1 MRPMSLALGA
11 NPHIKHFLYALLG
24 SFLLAYA
31 AIALGWLP
39 PLFDTSIHPLLS
51 FARTSDLGILLGRIS
66 IVLATGILI
75 SQWLVLGSNVRK
87 GIENSR
93 LQWQLFFLWVF
104 PILLTP
110 AIFSRDVYSYIAQG
124 RLVLA
129 GFNPYTNGVSV
140 VPGWFHL
147 GVDPLWATTPT
158 PYGQIWIAIE
168 ATVVSITPDS
178 PFWSLVLFRVASLLA
193 VIAMTLG
200 ILKLARHFEVSA
212 SLAVWLSLLNP
223 LTLFHLIGAAHN
235 DSFMLALLVWAFY
248 FAVQRK
254 FLRAVLFVI
263 CASLIKPIALLAL
276 AIVVLEPKLQLRQ
289 KVTRWLVT
297 ALGTVALLWTV
308 GIVSRYGLDWI
319 QALVAPGE
327 VLTLLS
333 PSSTAG
339 YVFGLMFETLGIA
352 SIENVLMFVRFTLFG
367 FALAIITFYLCSTKA
382 ENIVRVGAYSF
393 ALLVIASPVIQ
404 PWYVLWVLLLIAPIG
419 IRNVLHL
426 RLIVFTTVFLVAYST
441 IEVEVARDFNLS
453 AGDFISVF
461 SIILVMALTFAS
473 SKRTRDLISHF
484 GPGNP

>member
-1 MRPMSLALGA
+1 MRHMFLALGA
-11 NPHIKHFLYALLG
+11 NAHLKHFLYALLG
-24 SFLLAYA
+24 SSLLAYA

-75 SQWLVLGSNVRK
+75 SQWLVVGSNVRK
-87 GIENSR
+87 GVENFR
-93 LQWQLFFLWVF
+93 LQWQLFFLWAL
-104 PILLTP
+104 PIILTP

-168 ATVVSITPDS
+168 AMVVAMTPDS

-193 VIAMTLG
+193 AIAMSLG
-200 ILKLARHFEVSA
+200 ILKLAQHFQVSP
-212 SLAVWLSLLNP
+212 SLALWLSLMNP

-235 DSFMLALLVWAFY
+235 DSFMLAFLIWAFY
-248 FAVQRK
+248 FAIQQK
-254 FLRAVLFVI
+254 FIRAVLFVA
-263 CASLIKPIALLAL
+263 CAGLIKPIALLAL
-276 AIVVLEPKLQLRQ
+276 VIVVLEPHLALRQ
-289 KVTRWLVT
+289 KVIRWLVAGLST
-297 ALGTVALLWTV
+297 LALLWTV
-308 GIVSRYGLDWI
+308 GEFSRFGLDWI

-333 PSSTAG
+333 PSSTVG
-339 YVFGLMFETLGIA
+339 YVVGLIFETLGVS
-352 SIENVLMFVRFTLFG
+352 SIETMLMFVRLVIFG
-367 FALAIITFYLCSTKA
+367 FALLAIAIYLLGTKA
-382 ENIVRVGAYSF
+382 DNIVRVGAYAF

-453 AGDFISVF
+453 IGDFISIF
-461 SIILVMALTFAS
+461 SIFLVMALTFATS
-473 SKRTRDLISHF
+473 TRTRELVSHF

>member
-1 MRPMSLALGA
+1 MRHMSLALGA

-24 SFLLAYA
+24 SSLLAYA
-31 AIALGWLP
+31 AVALGWLP
-39 PLFDTSIHPLLS
+39 PLFDTSIHPLLR
-51 FARTSDLGILLGRIS
+51 FARTSDFGILLGRIS

-75 SQWLVLGSNVRK
+75 SQWLVIGSNVRK
-87 GIENSR
+87 GVDNAR
-93 LQWQLFFLWVF
+93 LQWQLFFLWAF

-168 ATVVSITPDS
+168 AVVVGITPDS
-178 PFWSLVLFRVASLLA
+178 PFWSLALFRLASLLA
-193 VIAMTLG
+193 VVVMSLG
-200 ILKLARHFEVSA
+200 ILKIAQHFEVSS
-212 SLAVWLSLLNP
+212 SLALWLSLLNP

-235 DSFMLALLVWAFY
+235 DSFMLAFLIWAFH
-248 FAVQRK
+248 FAVKRR
-254 FLRAVLFVI
+254 FVLAVLFVVL
-263 CASLIKPIALLAL
+263 AALIKPIALLAL
-276 AIVVLEPKLQLRQ
+276 VIVVLEPHLLLRQ
-289 KVTRWLVT
+289 KVIRWLVAGFS
-297 ALGTVALLWTV
+297 ALALLWTV
-308 GIVSRYGLDWI
+308 GVLSRFGLDWI

-333 PSSTAG
+333 PSSTVG
-339 YVFGLMFETLGIA
+339 YVVGLILETLGIS
-352 SIENVLMFVRFTLFG
+352 SIESVLMVVRFTIFG
-367 FALAIITFYLCSTKA
+367 SALSLIALYLLGTKA
-382 ENIVRVGAYSF
+382 ENLVRVGAYSF
-393 ALLVIASPVIQ
+393 ALVVIASPVIQ

-419 IRNVLHL
+419 IRNILHL

-453 AGDFISVF
+453 IGDFISVF
-461 SIILVMALTFAS
+461 SILLVMALTFAT
-473 SKRTRDLISHF
+473 SKRTRELVSNF